1 MLQAASTPRRHRRVF
16 VKSACQSIC
25 FHSSQ
30 NLRWSRRAQRAAR
43 WQYGVFDVEPA
54 SHPLL
59 LLKRR
64 IELEQTSAASSFYT
78 ALGGKKLVRFQQFA
92 ALYPEAVFVFCG
104 DDGQVR
110 KSIHDQECQTKERQ
124 TLQQ

>member
-1 MLQAASTPRRHRRVF
+1 MRQAASTPRRHQKVF
-16 VKSACQSIC
+16 VKSACQPIC

-30 NLRWSRRAQRAAR
+30 HLRWSRRTQRAASAPR
-43 WQYGVFDVEPA
+43 WQMGSFVVEPA

-59 LLKRR
+59 LVTCR
-64 IELEQTSAASSFYT
+64 IELERTSAASSFYT

-110 KSIHDQECQTKERQ
+110 KSTHD
-124 TLQQ
+124 